1 MWLLACVF
9 SLCVGTWAL
18 HESDVGVVDWR
29 KEFIGVPLSGSISTS
44 PSFHRAENRSFIV
57 AATSSNVLAAL
68 EPEDG
73 SIRKPRVTAPRP
85 LN

>member
-1 MWLLACVF
+1 MWLLACVL
-9 SLCVGTWAL
+9 SLCVGAWAL
-18 HESDVGVVDWR
+18 HESDVGVVDWH

-44 PSFHRAENRSFIV
+44 PSFHRVKNSSFIV

-73 SIRKPRVTAPRP
+73 SIRESIITSFCLLV
-85 LN
+85 